1 MRFLLPVLLA
11 LTAAAPVT
19 PDPAPRALVEQA
31 VAAAG
36 GEAWLNPGS
45 LILAGTADFYAA
57 GNAQPVRRADDYRM
71 WRVMDPNRS
80 SAHAADGKVRITAK
94 AGGKVLFDVGFD
106 GTTTWNERG
115 VIPQAEADAYW
126 ASNFGFGIIRQALK
140 DGFRIEAAPERSLDG
155 HQLDMVRIVD
165 PGGQATLFGFDRES
179 HFIRYM
185 GFTTPRGWHERH
197 YSDFIALPKPRWV
210 QAREVTL
217 FYNGVRQN
225 TVHWREVRVGEPI
238 DPAIFA
244 PPTGSKP

>member
-1 MRFLLPVLLA
+1 MRFLLPLLLT
-11 LTAAAPVT
+11 LTAASPVA

-45 LILAGTADFYAA
+45 LILTGTADFYSADHAA
-57 GNAQPVRRADDYRM
+57 PVRHADDYRM
-71 WRVMDPNRS
+71 WRVLDPNRA

-106 GTTTWNERG
+106 GTTTWNEKG
-115 VIPQAEADAYW
+115 VIPKAEADAYW
-126 ASNFGFGIIRQALK
+126 ASNFGFGIIRRALK
-140 DGFRIEAAPERSLDG
+140 QGFKIEAAPERSLDG
-155 HQLDMVRIVD
+155 HQLDMVRIAD
-165 PGGQATLFGFDRES
+165 PGGQTTLFGFDHES

-185 GFTTPRGWHERH
+185 GFATPRGWHERH
-197 YSDFIALPKPRWV
+197 YSDFIMLAAPRWI

-217 FYNGVRQN
+217 FYNGLRQN
-225 TVHWREVRVGEPI
+225 TVHWRSVQVGAEI

-244 PPTGSKP
+244 PPTGSKL